1 MKKLILALSLC
12 FTSLNAVS
20 INDFLSK
27 AIKFEQ
33 EQYDRLQY
41 DRLYALCLLMEEL
54 SVEDRTIIYVFL
66 DELEDEHVT
75 SVNDSEVCDECA
87 AGEICTES
95 K

>member
-12 FTSLNAVS
+12 FTSLVAIPVNE
-20 INDFLSK
+20 FLDK
-27 AIKFEQ
+27 VVIANQ
-33 EQYDRLQY
+33 EQYDRLFV
-41 DRLYALCLLMEEL
+41 LCRVMEEL

-66 DELEDEHVT
+66 DELEEDHDV
-75 SVNDSEVCDECA
+75 SVNDSDVCHECA